1 MNFRENEGR
10 AYIGA
15 FGKRKRKG
23 EMMQLI
29 ISFSK

>member
-1 MNFRENEGR
+1 MNFRENKGR

-23 EMMQLI
+23 EMMQLM